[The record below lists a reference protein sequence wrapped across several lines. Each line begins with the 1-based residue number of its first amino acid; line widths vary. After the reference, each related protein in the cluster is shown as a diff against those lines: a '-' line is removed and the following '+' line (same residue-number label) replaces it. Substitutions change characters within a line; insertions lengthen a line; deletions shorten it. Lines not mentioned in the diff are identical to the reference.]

1 MDFIYPV
8 IKIDIFLIYNNS
20 CKLNMAHAI
29 ACKLCILKVR
39 RLELEYELFKL
50 KEEET
55 RLEKIKLELIPVEE
69 EAKLRAIFSYIGN
82 HIPGSIIYMMLLYEK
97 VDLSSYTSIDIYS
110 SELVRI
116 TMKTSRSIT
125 KDKVEEGHEIRIKTQ
140 NKQIEHMVRSFFRIE
155 KDSDSQAFVRC
166 VWHQFPAGDKI
177 IVKHFSP

>member
-1 MDFIYPV
+1 
-8 IKIDIFLIYNNS
+8 
-20 CKLNMAHAI
+20 MAHTI
-29 ACKLCILKVR
+29 ARKLCDLKVR

-69 EAKLRAIFSYIGN
+69 EAKLRAIFSYIEK

-97 VDLSSYTSIDIYS
+97 EDVDSYTQHDIYT

-125 KDKVEEGHEIRIKTQ
+125 KDKVEEAHEIHIKTQ
-140 NKQIEHMVRSFFRIE
+140 HRQVENMVRSFFRIE
-155 KDSDSQAFVRC
+155 KDSDIQAFVRR

-177 IVKHFSP
+177 IVKHSSP

>member
-1 MDFIYPV
+1 
-8 IKIDIFLIYNNS
+8 
-20 CKLNMAHAI
+20 MAHAI
-29 ACKLCILKVR
+29 ARRICDLKVR

-55 RLEKIKLELIPVEE
+55 RLEKIKLELIPAEE
-69 EAKLRAIFSYIGN
+69 EAKLRAIFSYIEK

-97 VDLSSYTSIDIYS
+97 ADMGPYTQIDMYS

-125 KDKVEEGHEIRIKTQ
+125 KDKVEEGHEIHIKTQ
-140 NKQIEHMVRSFFRIE
+140 HRQIENMVRSFFRIE
-155 KDSDSQAFVRC
+155 KDSDIQAFVRR

-177 IVKHFSP
+177 IVKHSSP